1 MKRILPVFS
10 LIFLLII
17 SCSKKEEKMID
28 FNKGKITILTD
39 DSFKSLVE
47 ALADAYMI
55 RYPQTEVSVEV
66 MKEDFALSSLMK
78 NEAKLIAISKPL
90 TEKEKSEYEQI
101 METKFQP
108 DYFAADAVLFIT
120 HKNSARESISV
131 EEIKAELLSDK
142 KNFVFDGNNSSNL
155 NFISDKIGHKPSELK
170 YYVMNGNEN
179 VIQTLEK
186 HPDKIGVISL
196 NTISRQYNKE
206 MQELRNSVKILP
218 VQSEGQRIFPEGK
231 NLTEM
236 KYPFT
241 RLIYFLYN
249 EGGFGI
255 AKGIVR
261 FSCTQKGQ
269 LVVEKEG
276 LQPYNLYKR
285 EVRMN

>member
-1 MKRILPVFS
+1 MLWGHCLSPMVFSEYSELFIKLGKTEMKRILPVFS

-39 DSFKSLVE
+39 DSFKSVVE

-66 MKEDFALSSLMK
+66 MKEDLALSRLMK

-101 METKFQP
+101 IETKFQP

-120 HKNSARESISV
+120 HKNSDRESISL

-142 KNFVFDGNNSSNL
+142 KNFLFDGNNSSNL
-155 NFISDKIGHKPSELK
+155 NFISDKIGHRPSELK

-179 VIQTLEK
+179 VI
-186 HPDKIGVISL
+186 S
-196 NTISRQYNKE
+196 
-206 MQELRNSVKILP
+206 
-218 VQSEGQRIFPEGK
+218 
-231 NLTEM
+231 
-236 KYPFT
+236 
-241 RLIYFLYN
+241 
-249 EGGFGI
+249 
-255 AKGIVR
+255 
-261 FSCTQKGQ
+261 
-269 LVVEKEG
+269 
-276 LQPYNLYKR
+276 
-285 EVRMN
+285 